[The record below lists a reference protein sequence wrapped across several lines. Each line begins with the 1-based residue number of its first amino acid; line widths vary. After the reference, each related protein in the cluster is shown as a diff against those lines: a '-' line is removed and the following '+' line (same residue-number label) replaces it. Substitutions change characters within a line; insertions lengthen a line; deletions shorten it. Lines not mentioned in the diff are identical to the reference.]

1 MPRCGTLTLMTTT
14 TTLAERLAA
23 VRASIDAVCVAAGRQ
38 AGDVLLVGVSKT
50 HPVEAVREAIE
61 AGLLDLGE
69 NWAQE
74 LVPKAEAAAALAL
87 APRWHFIGH
96 LQRNKVREV
105 IPHIAS
111 LHSLDS
117 ERLADELE
125 RRLAQGN
132 LAPLEC
138 FIEVNVA
145 GEDSKTGV
153 ASSDVE
159 ALLAHART
167 LPHLNVVG
175 LMTVA
180 PESHDNV
187 EATRPVFRALR
198 TMAQDLGLS
207 QLSMGMSGDYRIAI
221 EEGATLVRVGTA
233 IFGPRRV

>member
-1 MPRCGTLTLMTTT
+1 MRYPDAMTTT
-14 TTLAERLAA
+14 TTLAERLAG
-23 VRASIDAVCVAAGRQ
+23 VRARIDAACVAAGRNPS
-38 AGDVLLVGVSKT
+38 DVTLVGVSKT
-50 HPVEAVREAIE
+50 HPVEAVQDAVQ

-69 NWAQE
+69 NWEQE
-74 LVPKAEAAAALAL
+74 LVPKAESAAALGL

-96 LQRNKVREV
+96 LQRNKVRSV

-125 RRLAQGN
+125 HRLAQGN

-145 GEDSKTGV
+145 DEDSKTGM
-153 ASSDVE
+153 ATRDVT

-180 PESHDNV
+180 PESHDDV
-187 EATRPVFRALR
+187 EATRPVFSELR

-207 QLSMGMSGDYRIAI
+207 QLSMGMSGDYLVAI
-221 EEGATLVRVGTA
+221 EEGATLVRIGTA
-233 IFGPRRV
+233 IFGPRRVS

>member
-1 MPRCGTLTLMTTT
+1 MTTT
-14 TTLAERLAA
+14 ATLAERLAA
-23 VRASIDAVCVAAGRQ
+23 VRARIDAACVEAGRNPS
-38 AGDVLLVGVSKT
+38 DVTLVGVSKT
-50 HPVEAVREAIE
+50 HPVEAVRDAVE

-74 LVPKAEAAAALAL
+74 LVPKAEGASALGL

-125 RRLAQGN
+125 RRLAQNTPLPRNG
-132 LAPLEC
+132 APLEC
-138 FIEVNVA
+138 FIEVNIA

-153 ASSDVE
+153 ATSEVA

-180 PESHDNV
+180 PESHDDV
-187 EATRPVFRALR
+187 EATRPIFRELR
-198 TMAQDLGLS
+198 TMAQDLGLP
-207 QLSMGMSGDYRIAI
+207 QLSMGMSGDYLVAI
-221 EEGATLVRVGTA
+221 EEGATLVRIGTA

>member
-1 MPRCGTLTLMTTT
+1 MTTT

-23 VRASIDAVCVAAGRQ
+23 VRSKIDDACVRAGRNPSE
-38 AGDVLLVGVSKT
+38 VTLVGVSKT
-50 HPVEAVREAIE
+50 HPVEAVAEAVQ
-61 AGLLDLGE
+61 AGLVDLGE

-74 LVPKAEAAAALAL
+74 LVPKAEAVAAMGLR
-87 APRWHFIGH
+87 PRWHFIGH

-105 IPHIAS
+105 VPHIAS

-117 ERLADELE
+117 LRLADELE
-125 RRLAQGN
+125 RRLTQTERGS
-132 LAPLEC
+132 LEC

-153 ASSDVE
+153 APSEVP

-167 LPHLNVVG
+167 LPHLEVVG

-180 PESHDNV
+180 PDAHDEV
-187 EATRPVFRALR
+187 EQVRPVFRALR
-198 TMAQDLGLS
+198 AMASDLGLP
-207 QLSMGMSGDYRIAI
+207 QLSMGMSGDYLIAI
-221 EEGATLVRVGTA
+221 EEGATLVRIGTA

>member
-1 MPRCGTLTLMTTT
+1 MRYPDAMTAT

-23 VRASIDAVCVAAGRQ
+23 TRDRIAEACTRAGR
-38 AGDVLLVGVSKT
+38 DPSEVTLVGVSKT
-50 HPVEAVREAIE
+50 HPVEAVVEAVQ

-74 LVPKAEAAAALAL
+74 LVPKAEGAAAAGLR
-87 APRWHFIGH
+87 PRWHFIGH

-117 ERLADELE
+117 LRLADELE
-125 RRLAQGN
+125 QRLAQAN
-132 LAPLEC
+132 LSPLEC

-153 ASSDVE
+153 APAEVE
-159 ALLAHART
+159 SLLAHART
-167 LPHLNVVG
+167 LPHLAVIG

-180 PESHDNV
+180 PEAHDNV
-187 EATRPVFRALR
+187 EAVRPVFRTLR
-198 TMAQDLGLS
+198 TMAADLGLP
-207 QLSMGMSGDYRIAI
+207 QLSMGMSGDYAVAI
-221 EEGATLVRVGTA
+221 EEGATLVRIGTA
-233 IFGPRRV
+233 IFGPRRSA